1 MQKRRGFHTVQ
12 ERKML
17 SACHS
22 LGFRA
27 EGIFLQGHASDPTKT
42 FFKEQALTDQ

>member
-1 MQKRRGFHTVQ
+1 MQKHRGSRTVQ

-22 LGFRA
+22 LGSRA
-27 EGIFLQGHASDPTKT
+27 EGIFLQDHASDPTIT
-42 FFKEQALTDQ
+42 FFKEQAPTDQ